1 MEKVAAKADK
11 NQFDKNAEEVKAC
24 VQKVVESMTVKKI
37 NDMLDKL
44 MNEYGDAFYILD
56 SLQFKKNFLE
66 LKKAFAD
73 IYPDF
78 NIAYSYKTNYTP
90 KLCRIVNELGGFAE
104 VVSDMEMEIALGV
117 GVAPENIIWN
127 GPYKN
132 TKKVEELLLRGGV
145 VNLDNATDTENIR
158 RIAEA
163 YPDSNLRVGIRCNFD
178 IGDNVVSRFGFDVE
192 SKEFADALA
201 LVREKKNLTL
211 NGMQCHFATR
221 ALHTWRPRA
230 EKMIEL
236 LDKHGLCP
244 DYVDLGG
251 GLFGKMDDSL
261 KAQFDTKIPTYAE
274 YAAEVAPIF
283 KKRYENETKRPTL
296 LIEPG
301 SALVGDCMRFA
312 ARVSGIKTVRGK
324 SIATL
329 LGSIY
334 NINPTL
340 NKKNPPLTLVP
351 VGRGERKRYE
361 GLDFGGFT
369 CIESDYLYRG
379 YNGEL
384 AVGDIVVFGNVGSYS
399 VVLKPPFILPNF
411 PMLDIED
418 GKAEIVKR
426 AENFDDLF
434 HTFSFERS

>member
-1 MEKVAAKADK
+1 
-11 NQFDKNAEEVKAC
+11 
-24 VQKVVESMTVKKI
+24 
-37 NDMLDKL
+37 
-44 MNEYGDAFYILD
+44 
-56 SLQFKKNFLE
+56 
-66 LKKAFAD
+66 
-73 IYPDF
+73 
-78 NIAYSYKTNYTP
+78 
-90 KLCRIVNELGGFAE
+90 
-104 VVSDMEMEIALGV
+104 
-117 GVAPENIIWN
+117 
-127 GPYKN
+127 
-132 TKKVEELLLRGGV
+132 
-145 VNLDNATDTENIR
+145 
-158 RIAEA
+158 
-163 YPDSNLRVGIRCNFD
+163 
-178 IGDNVVSRFGFDVE
+178 
-192 SKEFADALA
+192 
-201 LVREKKNLTL
+201 
-211 NGMQCHFATR
+211 
-221 ALHTWRPRA
+221 
-230 EKMIEL
+230 
-236 LDKHGLCP
+236 
-244 DYVDLGG
+244 
-251 GLFGKMDDSL
+251 
-261 KAQFDTKIPTYAE
+261 
-274 YAAEVAPIF
+274 
-283 KKRYENETKRPTL
+283 
-296 LIEPG
+296 
-301 SALVGDCMRFA
+301 MRFA

-379 YNGEL
+379 YSGEL